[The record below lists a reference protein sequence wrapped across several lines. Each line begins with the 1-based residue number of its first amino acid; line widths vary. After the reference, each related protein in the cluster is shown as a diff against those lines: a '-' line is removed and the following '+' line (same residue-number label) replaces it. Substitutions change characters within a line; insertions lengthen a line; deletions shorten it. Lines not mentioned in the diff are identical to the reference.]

1 MGPQIPSKYY
11 STSCLATNTIAMSI
25 VCGTMDYRKGSHSL
39 FDIKLHV
46 VWITKY
52 RKPVLHGAA
61 GQRLRDIVRR
71 ICEELD
77 VEILAGNVRMD
88 HVHLLLSILPQL
100 SVSKL
105 MQRLKGVSSRK
116 LLQEN
121 QGLRK
126 EFWGRHLWARG
137 YFAVSSGNVTDD
149 VIAEYIKNQ
158 DEIERRKKSDNF
170 LVGF

>member
-1 MGPQIPSKYY
+1 
-11 STSCLATNTIAMSI
+11 
-25 VCGTMDYRKGSHSL
+25 MDYRKGSHSL

-52 RKPVLHGAA
+52 RKPVLYGSV
-61 GQRLRDIVRR
+61 GQRLRDVVRR

-88 HVHLLLSILPQL
+88 HVHLLLSIPPQL

-121 QGLRK
+121 QALRK

-170 LVGF
+170 SVGF